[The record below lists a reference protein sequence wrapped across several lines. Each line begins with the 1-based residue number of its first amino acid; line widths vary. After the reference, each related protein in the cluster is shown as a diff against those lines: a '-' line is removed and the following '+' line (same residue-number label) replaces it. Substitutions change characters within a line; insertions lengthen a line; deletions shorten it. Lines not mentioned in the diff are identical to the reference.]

1 MTNLFASI
9 RKTFL
14 SGLVFW
20 IPLIITVF
28 VVRFVLQLASHVFDL
43 IPNKYLPTTFLNI
56 TIPGIDV
63 VFILILILLS
73 GWVVNLYI
81 GKKIVKAWERIL
93 KKIPLIRSIYN
104 ASKQSMKTLFSSD
117 TKTFNEVVLVEY
129 PRRDMW
135 SVAFITNES
144 SEDFDTSSISDETFI
159 SVYIP
164 TTPNP
169 TSGFIVLVP
178 KKDIRPISLSTEEAL
193 KWVISLGIISPK
205 EHDDD

>member
-1 MTNLFASI
+1 MSDWLAYI
-9 RKTFL
+9 RKTFFA
-14 SGLVFW
+14 GLVFW

-28 VVRFVLQLASHVFDL
+28 VVRFVLQLAGHIFDL
-43 IPNKYLPTTFLNI
+43 IPSDYLPTSHLKI
-56 TIPGIDV
+56 TIPGIDI
-63 VFILILILLS
+63 VFILFLIFLS
-73 GWVVNLYI
+73 GWIVNLYI

-104 ASKQSMKTLFSSD
+104 ASQQSMKTLFSSD
-117 TKTFNEVVLVEY
+117 AKTFNEVVLVEY

-144 SEDFDTSSISDETFI
+144 SEDFDTTSISDETFI

-178 KKDIRPISLSTEEAL
+178 KKDIRPISLTTEEAL

-205 EHDDD
+205 EHDDE